1 VFPTFRL
8 LYLLIIYHNISDK
21 FFPVFVALPYI
32 MPSVWIYRQAQK
44 SSKISVHSGIV
55 VHGRIYR
62 ECIKHLNLYN
72 ARRYLPLF
80 ASLIKWLMGQDLL
93 SVKELWVNI
102 NYPATA
108 R

>member
-1 VFPTFRL
+1 VFLFFRL
-8 LYLLIIYHNISDK
+8 LYLLIIYHNIPDK
-21 FFPVFVALPYI
+21 FFPGFGC
-32 MPSVWIYRQAQK
+32 
-44 SSKISVHSGIV
+44 SSGYCAICLDIKTGAKLFKDSAHSGIA

-62 ECIKHLNLYN
+62 ECIKYLNLYN

-80 ASLIKWLMGQDLL
+80 ASLIKWLNDHDLL
-93 SVKELWVNI
+93 SVKELSVNI